1 MIFIPKGVP
10 WRKAGAGL
18 AMTVSLQKYKELNLN
33 SFTMMRLE
41 ILVVLC
47 AVSLPAFV
55 QRASVDAFLPVDTAD
70 WRRVE
75 KPQSFVGDEL
85 FKMIDGGA
93 ALYQEYGFDR
103 AVSAH
108 FQDGAGRTVDA
119 EIYAMSDSAAAYGIF
134 SITAASGEKQLALGD
149 EGELGEYFLVFRK
162 GRHVVT
168 VSGQNSDKVTMDGVK
183 LLGQAIEARID
194 SSSRAPQFVVQF
206 NPLVAKDSR
215 PIYLRGAIAVG
226 NFYMFAP
233 HNVFSIREG
242 LTGDRDSTRF
252 FVFRYPNAK
261 ESERT
266 FHTATKALR
275 SDEKYSAFK
284 SSPTRFQTIDRDGN
298 LLIASVADNSIVIIV
313 GPRKDLNEKMEKQAL
328 EILGRPGK

>member
-1 MIFIPKGVP
+1 MTFMPKGVP
-10 WRKAGAGL
+10 WGKAGAGL
-18 AMTVSLQKYKELNLN
+18 TMTVSLQKYTELNLN

-47 AVSLPAFV
+47 AVSLPAFA
-55 QRASVDAFLPVDTAD
+55 QRASLDAFLPVDTAD
-70 WRRVE
+70 WRLVE
-75 KPQSFVGDEL
+75 KPQSFVGEEL

-183 LLGQAIEARID
+183 FLGQAIEARID

-206 NPLVAKDSR
+206 NPLVAKD
-215 PIYLRGAIAVG
+215 
-226 NFYMFAP
+226 
-233 HNVFSIREG
+233 
-242 LTGDRDSTRF
+242 
-252 FVFRYPNAK
+252 
-261 ESERT
+261 
-266 FHTATKALR
+266 
-275 SDEKYSAFK
+275 
-284 SSPTRFQTIDRDGN
+284 
-298 LLIASVADNSIVIIV
+298 
-313 GPRKDLNEKMEKQAL
+313 
-328 EILGRPGK
+328 